1 MSVQK
6 TPTLHYAWYP
16 ENADPSS
23 SSPILA
29 YTVYLN
35 GVEEG
40 GETEF
45 LYQGVKIKPQPG
57 KLLHPFFIFFF
68 FLHIPSIIH
77 S

>member
-6 TPTLHYAWYP
+6 TLPTLVHHAWYP

-23 SSPILA
+23 IRILA

-45 LYQGVKIKPQPG
+45 LYQGVKIKPEPG
-57 KLLHPFFIFFF
+57 KLSIFPHLYTFHPGN
-68 FLHIPSIIH
+68 SH